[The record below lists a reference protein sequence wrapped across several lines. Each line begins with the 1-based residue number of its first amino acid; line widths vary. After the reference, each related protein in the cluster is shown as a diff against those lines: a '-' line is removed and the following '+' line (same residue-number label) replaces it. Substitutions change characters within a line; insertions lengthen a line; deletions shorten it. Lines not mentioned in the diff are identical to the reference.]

1 MNDMVPLGD
10 ISAHTPTQIARAV
23 PIVHLSRRAKAA
35 IVVRLLLNEGADIAL
50 EDLPEELQANLT
62 QQMGAMRTVDRNTLA
77 EVVNEFADELDSIG
91 LTFTGGIAG
100 ALSSLDGK
108 ISRQT
113 AERLRK
119 EAGVRQYGDPW
130 QRLREIGIDTLLP
143 VLKNESHEVAA
154 VLLSKLPVSEAAE
167 LLGRL
172 PGPHARRITY
182 AVSMTGAVS
191 PDAVDRIGLS
201 LASQLDA
208 RPLSAFD
215 SDPVERVG
223 AILNSSTSLTRDDV
237 LQGLDETDQGFANA
251 VRKAIFTFAN
261 IPQRITPRD
270 IPRVLR
276 VVEQAQ
282 LVTAFSGAEAAGVS
296 DVVEFILEN
305 MPGRMADQLREEVAE
320 AGTVKPTDAEAAM
333 NAIVAAIRE
342 LEREGELQLITPE
355 ESD

>member
-62 QQMGAMRTVDRNTLA
+62 QQIGAMRTVDRNTLA

-191 PDAVDRIGLS
+191 PDRAVTGQP
-201 LASQLDA
+201 A
-208 RPLSAFD
+208 
-215 SDPVERVG
+215 
-223 AILNSSTSLTRDDV
+223 
-237 LQGLDETDQGFANA
+237 
-251 VRKAIFTFAN
+251 
-261 IPQRITPRD
+261 
-270 IPRVLR
+270 
-276 VVEQAQ
+276 
-282 LVTAFSGAEAAGVS
+282 
-296 DVVEFILEN
+296 
-305 MPGRMADQLREEVAE
+305 
-320 AGTVKPTDAEAAM
+320 
-333 NAIVAAIRE
+333 
-342 LEREGELQLITPE
+342 
-355 ESD
+355 